1 MQTGLSIGGVHH
13 AEKEQE
19 KGMRLQARVLVRL
32 SQVSIANE
40 SDQVT

>member
-19 KGMRLQARVLVRL
+19 KGMRLQSACSRPAI
-32 SQVSIANE
+32 SGE
-40 SDQVT
+40 HC